1 MCGRVFRQVG
11 FSMSRSIRQICGIDR
26 QFGLFLV
33 VAPIA
38 SLFAFVVAFWIEAWL
53 RLDFQLSLYALR
65 MVVIGGTL
73 ALVFHYLIA
82 TIPSIVVWGAVMRLT
97 DLAGL
102 SRQMGMRMA
111 AVLTSFIAS
120 LLILVWARDPYYVN
134 LVPRLT
140 VVAVITSYLVIEVL
154 LFYEKAAVRA

>member
-1 MCGRVFRQVG
+1 M
-11 FSMSRSIRQICGIDR
+11 I
-26 QFGLFLV
+26 
-33 VAPIA
+33 
-38 SLFAFVVAFWIEAWL
+38 
-53 RLDFQLSLYALR
+53 
-65 MVVIGGTL
+65 
-73 ALVFHYLIA
+73 FHSLIA
-82 TIPSIVVWGAVMRLT
+82 TIPSIVVLGAVLRLT

-120 LLILVWARDPYYVN
+120 LLILVWARAPYYVN

-154 LFYEKAAVRA
+154 LFYEKGGVRA

>member
-1 MCGRVFRQVG
+1 M
-11 FSMSRSIRQICGIDR
+11 I
-26 QFGLFLV
+26 
-33 VAPIA
+33 
-38 SLFAFVVAFWIEAWL
+38 
-53 RLDFQLSLYALR
+53 
-65 MVVIGGTL
+65 
-73 ALVFHYLIA
+73 FHYLIA
-82 TIPSIVVWGAVMRLT
+82 TIPSIVVLGAVLRLT

-111 AVLTSFIAS
+111 AILTSFIAS

-154 LFYEKAAVRA
+154 LFYEEGGVRA